1 MEYEKSRTISI
12 REDTWKKLWE
22 NKIDLDLRTHDQ
34 VIQLALGV
42 LDIIKVIAKA
52 YNLDVLTTASDMAK
66 YYERYLRERLK
77 NEERRGL

>member
-1 MEYEKSRTISI
+1 LEYDKSRSISV

-22 NKIDLDLRTHDQ
+22 YKIELNLKTHDQ

-42 LDIIKVIAKA
+42 LDIIKTVAKA
-52 YNLDVLTTASDMAK
+52 YNLDVLTTTSDMAK